1 MSKVYKCDCCGVTI
15 ENAHSANMREFYIG
29 YDYDVAGGIFPV
41 QLQLKRTTKIHLC
54 EDCYRGLKE
63 IGGRVKSGEKNNG
76 RCTQI
81 NCPNNKDCMCHYP
94 LFGECIISN
103 CRKGEGE

>member
-29 YDYDVAGGIFPV
+29 YDYDVAGGSFPV

-54 EDCYRGLKE
+54 
-63 IGGRVKSGEKNNG
+63 
-76 RCTQI
+76 
-81 NCPNNKDCMCHYP
+81 
-94 LFGECIISN
+94 
-103 CRKGEGE
+103 